1 MQAPHDHGQSVG
13 GQRESAC
20 AEEGAGREGE
30 GLKRAR
36 ARKGGRQGGGRDG
49 VREGGSEGGM
59 GSTLRESWH
68 HIREE
73 VYELVLI
80 LAEAAC
86 EWHRRSSTQISPGIA
101 WY

>member
-1 MQAPHDHGQSVG
+1 
-13 GQRESAC
+13 
-20 AEEGAGREGE
+20 
-30 GLKRAR
+30 
-36 ARKGGRQGGGRDG
+36 
-49 VREGGSEGGM
+49 M